1 MPLERRVSWLVRV
14 FNRADRRSSSASIAT
29 RRRQA
34 AAVSRKG
41 AVLVIPAGPVPA
53 EQVDL
58 EVPVR
63 AGRIRVR
70 IYRPHGPGPF
80 PLYLFI
86 HGGGW
91 CTGTVEERDG
101 RCRAISAGARCV
113 VASVDYRLAP
123 ENAFPTPVED
133 CYSALAWL
141 VDHADR
147 LDLDADRVAVGGESA
162 GGNLAAALCL
172 MSRDRGEPNIVHQW
186 LDVPALDLTLSQPS
200 FRDVPDGYL
209 LDRSAIEEYLDCY
222 LTDRSMATNPYA
234 SPLLANDLSGLPPA
248 WIMSAEFDKLRDDGR
263 AYAAALQA
271 AGVAAT
277 YRMLSGHVHLT
288 FAFTR
293 IIPSAATYE
302 QEAIASL
309 AAAFTTSAAPQ

>member
-14 FNRADRRSSSASIAT
+14 FTRADRRSSGASIAT

-34 AAVSRKG
+34 AAVSRRG
-41 AVLVIPAGPVPA
+41 AGLVIPAGPVPA

-58 EVPVR
+58 DVPVR
-63 AGRIRVR
+63 DGRIRVR
-70 IYRPHGPGPF
+70 IYRPHGSGPF

-101 RCRAISAGARCV
+101 RCRAIAAGARCV

-133 CYSALAWL
+133 CYSALEWL

-147 LDLDADRVAVGGESA
+147 LDLDAARVAVGGESA

-172 MSRDRGEPNIVHQW
+172 MSRDRGGPSIVYQW

-209 LDRSAIEEYLDCY
+209 LDRAAIEEFLDCY
-222 LTDRSMATNPYA
+222 LADRTMATDPYA
-234 SPLLANDLSGLPPA
+234 SPLLAPDLSGLPPA

-263 AYAAALQA
+263 AYAAALEA
-271 AGVAAT
+271 AGVPAT
-277 YRMLSGHVHLT
+277 YRILSGHVHLT

-293 IIPSAATYE
+293 LLPSAADYE
-302 QEAIASL
+302 RAAIAAL
-309 AAAFTTSAAPQ
+309 ARGFER